1 MSNLFKN
8 LLISLG
14 IALLLGFIYFVFLKD
29 EDIEGGTVDGVI
41 RVSSIASLEIERILA
56 DTQKI
61 NSYLVEEHSN
71 ILTDRRFVSLIDRR
85 VDIPEVGTGRENPF
99 SPVQ

>member
-8 LLISLG
+8 LLIALG
-14 IALLLGFIYFVFLKD
+14 IALLLGFIYFIFLKD
-29 EDIEGGTVDGVI
+29 EDIEGETVGGVI
-41 RVSSIASLEIERILA
+41 RANSIAALEIERILS

-61 NSYLVEEHSN
+61 TSYLVEEHSD
-71 ILTDRRFVSLIDRR
+71 ILRDRRFISLIDRR